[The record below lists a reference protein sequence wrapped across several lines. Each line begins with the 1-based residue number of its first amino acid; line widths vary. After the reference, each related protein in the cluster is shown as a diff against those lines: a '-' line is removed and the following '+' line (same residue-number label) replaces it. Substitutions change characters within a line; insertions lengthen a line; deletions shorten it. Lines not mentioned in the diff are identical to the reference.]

1 MYLYNRLKKLSR
13 VKNKAL
19 YKHVKIKKLE
29 KKKIIRKILV
39 LGAWLLVISGMVT
52 LLVAANR
59 KQEAHLCT
67 DVVIGIKGSGEK
79 FYIEKSD
86 VAELIERTANG
97 TLVNR
102 PVASI
107 NLGRLEEALEKNLW
121 IRNAELYF
129 DSRDA
134 LHVHVD
140 EREPIARVFTKAG
153 GSFYIDSSGHRM
165 PLLEK
170 VSVRVPV
177 VTGFTSARK
186 LNAQD
191 SVMLNQV
198 KQVALF
204 IYNNEFWNAQVGQI
218 DLRDDNRFELIP
230 VIGDHVIRLGD
241 GNNIEDKLNRL
252 FVFYKQVMS
261 KAGFNRYAAVDVSF
275 DGQVVAVNKGPVSA
289 VDSIQLQRNIEA
301 LVNKASME
309 SAEEGM
315 NPDNIGTVPAKDSA
329 QKRLQTL
336 SANQQANAVSVK
348 TDPNPPVQTSGLLK
362 PEETL
367 KTEVQVEE
375 RNTAKEK
382 KKLQPKAIMKKK
394 EQ

>member
-1 MYLYNRLKKLSR
+1 
-13 VKNKAL
+13 
-19 YKHVKIKKLE
+19 
-29 KKKIIRKILV
+29 V

-59 KQEAHLCT
+59 KQQAHLCT
-67 DVVIGIKGSGEK
+67 DVLIAIKGSGEK
-79 FYIEKSD
+79 FYIEESD
-86 VAELIERTANG
+86 VVELIERTANG
-97 TLVNR
+97 TLVNK

-107 NLGRLEEALEKNLW
+107 NLRRLEQALEKNLW

-153 GSFYIDSSGHRM
+153 GSFYIDSAAHRM

-177 VTGFTSARK
+177 VTGFTSAKK
-186 LNAQD
+186 LDAQD

-218 DLRDDNRFELIP
+218 DLRDDNKFELIP

-275 DGQVVAVNKGPVSA
+275 DGQVVAVNKGPVST

-301 LVNKASME
+301 LVNKASMQ

-315 NPDNIGTVPAKDSA
+315 NPDNMGNVPAKDSA
-329 QKRLQTL
+329 QKAPQAT
-336 SANQQANAVSVK
+336 SADRQANSVSTK
-348 TDPNPPVQTSGLLK
+348 TDPNPTIQSSGLLK
-362 PEETL
+362 PEEPL
-367 KTEVQVEE
+367 KNEVQLKGRNAVKEE
-375 RNTAKEK
+375 RKT
-382 KKLQPKAIMKKK
+382 QPKAIMKKK